1 MGVGDVHME
10 VEGCACVERF
20 PTLHTQSYT
29 SDIMAPHTLVSVS
42 GWYSSHSNRSC
53 LVLRDSELMHTA
65 GKHWE
70 AVVGIQHSQR
80 HLRENN
86 WTAYSAPSHEGYISH
101 KTQVIH

>member
-1 MGVGDVHME
+1 MWGWEDGHVGVGDVHME

-20 PTLHTQSYT
+20 PTLHNIMSQSYS
-29 SDIMAPHTLVSVS
+29 SDITAPHTLVSVS

-70 AVVGIQHSQR
+70 AVVGIQHSQC
-80 HLRENN
+80 HLEGEQLDCIQ
-86 WTAYSAPSHEGYISH
+86 WTLS
-101 KTQVIH
+101 